1 MAALASSKYPRL
13 KRKCYAMA
21 LVMWIIFSSF
31 YFQKIPGIDKV
42 FAELN
47 STITDTNVLS
57 GEAKTTVNDSL
68 QALVTLTVSVWL
80 YNI

>member
-1 MAALASSKYPRL
+1 
-13 KRKCYAMA
+13 
-21 LVMWIIFSSF
+21 MWIIFSSF

-42 FAELN
+42 FAKLN

-68 QALVTLTVSVWL
+68 NAGVHEINYTQFEEQVGLSWSSKLRTNGRS
-80 YNI
+80 NS